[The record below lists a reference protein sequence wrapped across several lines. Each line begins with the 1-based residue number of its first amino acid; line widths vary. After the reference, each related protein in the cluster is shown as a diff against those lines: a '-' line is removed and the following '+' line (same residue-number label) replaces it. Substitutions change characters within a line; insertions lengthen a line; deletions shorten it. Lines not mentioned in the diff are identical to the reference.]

1 MQFYICEGA
10 AVFMPSWQLAHNW
23 LTLFPSAEV
32 GSWRNFFDGIVSSL
46 IFGWITAVVMVSIY
60 NRIVRR

>member
-1 MQFYICEGA
+1 
-10 AVFMPSWQLAHNW
+10 MPSWQLAHTW
-23 LTLFPSAEV
+23 LTLFPSAKV